1 MSLARFV
8 ALCTGVG
15 VLIALW
21 QTHPL
26 VLAPTSTVID
36 DGTLDAFQFT
46 WNLWWVREAL
56 VELHTNPFHTRYLF
70 YPEGIGLLF
79 HTFSSTFG
87 LLSIPLQSILPGGAL
102 TANNVLVMASPV
114 MTVLAVGLLARD
126 VTGDA
131 WAALAG
137 GLVAAMSPVAAWFL
151 PVIYLHCGYLI
162 ALCLW
167 AWGRLQRRAHAGW
180 AILTGA
186 LVVALVFASA
196 EYAMMALAL
205 LALDTVA
212 RTVLSRPLGLT
223 RPWWPGTIGFWAVTG
238 AGVLSLALFAGT
250 DPAAPPPMRQLLW
263 ASCYVLAFVVPPWL
277 VPPGKT
283 FWSIVYLGTA
293 PLLLLVPAGL
303 LAPRRAAYWL
313 LALAA
318 CLLMA
323 LGPYLHFTHPMGAD
337 MDAPPAVLDDGGL
350 LGPYALA
357 YELVP
362 LLRYFRA
369 PYRWLVPAQIVLG
382 VLAAVGVA
390 GLRRRLT
397 LRRRGLITAVLLL
410 AVPAWSAF
418 DARGLRAPLR
428 EASIPLVYE
437 TLRHDPEPSAI
448 LELPSG
454 IGPAFSLRS
463 SLYMYYQTRH
473 RKYLLEGT
481 VSRLP
486 PTHHPLVER
495 RIDDFAA
502 LPYVKYVVIHR
513 DLLRHSLPDSRAQV
527 EAVERLLRRD
537 GERLLTGNQ
546 IEVYRLRTFRPET
559 VRPAGQP

>member
-15 VLIALW
+15 VLVALW

-26 VLAPTSTVID
+26 VLAPATTVID

-56 VELHTNPFHTRYLF
+56 LELHTNPFHTRYLF
-70 YPEGIGLLF
+70 YPDGVGLLF

-87 LLSIPLQSILPGGAL
+87 LLSIPLQILLPGGAL

-126 VTGDA
+126 VTKDG

-137 GLVAAMSPVAAWFL
+137 GVVAAMSPVATWFL

-167 AWGRLQRRAHAGW
+167 AWGRLHRRAHAGW
-180 AILTGA
+180 ALLACLLVWA
-186 LVVALVFASA
+186 LVLASA

-205 LALDTVA
+205 LALDTAA
-212 RTVLSRPLGLT
+212 RTILARPLGLS
-223 RPWWPGTIGFWAVTG
+223 RPWWPGTLGFWVVTG
-238 AGVLSLALFAGT
+238 AGVLGLAAFAGT
-250 DPAAPPPMRQLLW
+250 DPAEPPPMRQLLW
-263 ASCYVLAFVVPPWL
+263 ASCYALAFVTPPWL

-283 FWSIVYLGTA
+283 FWSIVYLGTV
-293 PLLLLVPAGL
+293 PLLLLLPAGL
-303 LAPRRAAYWL
+303 LARRQASYWL

-323 LGPYLHFTHPMGAD
+323 LGPYLHVTHPMGAE
-337 MDAPPAVLDDGGL
+337 MDAPPAVLDDGGV

-357 YELVP
+357 YRLVP

-390 GLRRRLT
+390 ALRRQAAPGRM
-397 LRRRGLITAVLLL
+397 ITALLML
-410 AVPAWSAF
+410 ALPAFGAF
-418 DARGLRAPLR
+418 DARGLRAPVR
-428 EASIPLVYE
+428 EARIPLVYD
-437 TLRHDPEPSAI
+437 TLRRDPQPSAV

-527 EAVERLLRRD
+527 EAIERLLRRD
-537 GERLLTGNQ
+537 GEHLLTGNQ

-559 VRPAGQP
+559 VHTAGPR

>member
-1 MSLARFV
+1 
-8 ALCTGVG
+8 
-15 VLIALW
+15 
-21 QTHPL
+21 
-26 VLAPTSTVID
+26 
-36 DGTLDAFQFT
+36 
-46 WNLWWVREAL
+46 
-56 VELHTNPFHTRYLF
+56 
-70 YPEGIGLLF
+70 
-79 HTFSSTFG
+79 
-87 LLSIPLQSILPGGAL
+87 
-102 TANNVLVMASPV
+102 
-114 MTVLAVGLLARD
+114 
-126 VTGDA
+126 
-131 WAALAG
+131 
-137 GLVAAMSPVAAWFL
+137 
-151 PVIYLHCGYLI
+151 
-162 ALCLW
+162 
-167 AWGRLQRRAHAGW
+167 
-180 AILTGA
+180 
-186 LVVALVFASA
+186 
-196 EYAMMALAL
+196 
-205 LALDTVA
+205 
-212 RTVLSRPLGLT
+212 
-223 RPWWPGTIGFWAVTG
+223 
-238 AGVLSLALFAGT
+238 
-250 DPAAPPPMRQLLW
+250 
-263 ASCYVLAFVVPPWL
+263 VVPPWL

-293 PLLLLVPAGL
+293 PLLLLVPAVL

-313 LALAA
+313 LALTA

-323 LGPYLHFTHPMGAD
+323 LGPYLHVTHPMGAD

-382 VLAAVGVA
+382 ILAAVGVA
-390 GLRRRLT
+390 GLRRRRT
-397 LRRRGLITAVLLL
+397 VRRGLLTAALLL
-410 AVPAWSAF
+410 AVPAWGAF

-428 EASIPLVYE
+428 DASIPLVYE

-486 PTHHPLVER
+486 PTHHPLDER
-495 RIDDFAA
+495 QIDDFAA

-513 DLLRHSLPDSRAQV
+513 DLLRHSMPDSRAQV
-527 EAVERLLRRD
+527 DAIERLLRRD

-546 IEVYRLRTFRPET
+546 IEVYRLRTFRPES
-559 VRPAGQP
+559 VRRAPPGD